1 LPGIVAGVF
10 IVVALSEEL
19 EERKAA
25 LPARN
30 GISAVAGLA
39 AHVIS
44 SGRLR
49 AFGVAGTHL
58 VEPLRPQTL
67 LSKTLLRR
75 TGRKGV
81 SEGVERQDVG
91 WRSRSREVHR

>member
-1 LPGIVAGVF
+1 MPGIVAGVF

-39 AHVIS
+39 
-44 SGRLR
+44 RR
-49 AFGVAGTHL
+49 AIEAADL
-58 VEPLRPQTL
+58 VVENIIATNR
-67 LSKTLLRR
+67 KE
-75 TGRKGV
+75 GRK
-81 SEGVERQDVG
+81 
-91 WRSRSREVHR
+91 